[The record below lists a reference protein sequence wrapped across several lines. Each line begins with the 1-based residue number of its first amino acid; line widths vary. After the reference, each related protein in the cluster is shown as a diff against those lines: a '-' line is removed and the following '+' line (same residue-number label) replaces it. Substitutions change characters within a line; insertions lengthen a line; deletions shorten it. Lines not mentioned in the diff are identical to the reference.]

1 MVLSRREKLVAV
13 GAVAAVALLSLDRF
27 VLSPFFQ
34 QRDQLQARINTA
46 RTQLARAQT
55 MISRSREAKTEWRSR
70 VAAGLKSDPA
80 EAESQVLHALWRW
93 AEEARLDRPQRK
105 PDRLPHKGR
114 LGVIAFQASGTG
126 RLDGVRRLLW
136 QLQTTS
142 LPLRISEVTIT
153 SRKEGTDDLTFQFRL
168 STLYV
173 PPEAPV
179 GSSPNSSRPAP
190 TRGGP

>member
-1 MVLSRREKLVAV
+1 MVLSRRERLVAV
-13 GAVAAVALLSLDRF
+13 GAVAAVALLALDRF
-27 VLSPFFQ
+27 ALSPFFQ

-46 RTQLARAQT
+46 RTQLTRAQT
-55 MISRSREAKTEWRSR
+55 TISRSRQAKSEWRDR
-70 VAAGLKSDPA
+70 IAAGLRSDPA
-80 EAESQVLHALWRW
+80 EAESQILHALRRW
-93 AEEARLDRPQRK
+93 AEEARLNLSLLK
-105 PDRLPHKGR
+105 PDRLPQKGR

-142 LPLRISEVTIT
+142 LPLRISEVQIT
-153 SRKEGTDDLTFQFRL
+153 SRKEGADDLTFQFRL

-173 PPEAPV
+173 PAEAPA
-179 GSSPNSSRPAP
+179 GSSPNSSRPAH